1 MGGRDGI
8 RGRLEAVK
16 HPGREGE
23 RWTAG
28 GNKQS
33 VNQGLRC
40 EGGLMTTKHE
50 KDSAEIKGSSS
61 QKFQFVSSNHF
72 FSTLSIIMISCFRNT
87 PR

>member
-1 MGGRDGI
+1 M
-8 RGRLEAVK
+8 K

-28 GNKQS
+28 GNKHG
-33 VNQGLRC
+33 VNQGLRR

-50 KDSAEIKGSSS
+50 KDSTEIKGSLS

-87 PR
+87 LR